1 MKKFI
6 TVFIICISLG
16 ISFSYLAISI
26 STPTI
31 KRFDSTIISFV
42 QALETPWLTSTLRFF
57 TWIGSGFIAVFIAC
71 IVSLILLFVFQYK
84 HQATLLIIG
93 IAGTGLLNILLK
105 LFFKRERPEI
115 YRLADAS
122 GYSFP
127 SGHTMLAFS
136 LYILIGF
143 IVWRNV
149 KTQASRILLL
159 LSIGLMITLI
169 AGSRIYLGV
178 HYPSDILGGI
188 LASALWIVPLLF
200 AYRTYIARKI
210 DHV

>member
-1 MKKFI
+1 MKKLS
-6 TVFIICISLG
+6 TVFSICIALG

-42 QALETPWLTSTLRFF
+42 QALETPWLTSLLKFF
-57 TWIGSGFIAVFIAC
+57 TWIGSGFIAVLLAC
-71 IVSLILLFVFQYK
+71 IVSLILFFVFQYK
-84 HQATLLIIG
+84 NQAALLLVG
-93 IAGTGLLNILLK
+93 IAGTGLLNIILK

-136 LYILIGF
+136 LYILLGF

-149 KTQASRILLL
+149 TTRASRVLLVI
-159 LSIGLMITLI
+159 SIGMMITLI

-178 HYPSDILGGI
+178 HYPSDIAGGI
-188 LASALWIVPLLF
+188 LASALWIVPLLV

-210 DHV
+210 DRV